1 MNYVDL
7 LLLFILLSS
16 LWTGW
21 YRGFVYGVLDLI
33 RWVGSLLI
41 GLSLYPYVAEWLGKL
56 VDWNELWLLPISFFI
71 VAMMAS
77 ICIQALGAWV
87 LTKLPRSIYQNKGN
101 QALGLLPGLLNGLV
115 TAAIVVFLL
124 TAFPLPQGVQEEVQE
139 SALATRMSDYTEKAE
154 MALTPVFGE
163 AMNRTMR
170 KLTVQPG
177 SEEMIELPYKV
188 TKMQPRPDLE
198 AEMLELV
205 NQERAKENLKPLAAD
220 TSLRRVARMHA
231 EDMFRRGYFSHYTPE
246 GWSPFDRIRKAK
258 VPFRLAGE
266 NLALAPTLDIAHN
279 GLMNS
284 PGHRANILRDRFGR
298 VGIGVLQGSDRRLMI
313 TQNFRN

>member
-1 MNYVDL
+1 MNYIDL
-7 LLLFILLSS
+7 LIIFIVLSS

-21 YRGFVYGVLDLI
+21 YRGFVYGVLDLV

-41 GLSLYPYVAEWLGKL
+41 GLSLYPVVAGWLEKL
-56 VDWNELWLLPISFFI
+56 VDWNELWLLPISFFM
-71 VAMMAS
+71 VAVLAS
-77 ICIQALGAWV
+77 ILIQALGDWV
-87 LTKLPRSIYQNKGN
+87 IARLPRSIHQNKGN
-101 QALGLLPGLLNGLV
+101 QVLGLLPGFLSGMV
-115 TAAIVVFLL
+115 TAMMVVVLL
-124 TAFPLPQGVQEEVQE
+124 TAFPLPQSVQDEVQE
-139 SALATRMSDYTEKAE
+139 SALVTRFSTYSEKAE
-154 MALTPVFGE
+154 MALAPVFDK
-163 AMNRTMR
+163 ALNRTMS

-188 TKMQPRPDLE
+188 TKMTPRPDLE

-205 NQERAKENLKPLAAD
+205 NQERAKENLQPLAAD
-220 TSLRRVARMHA
+220 TSLRRVARLHS

-246 GWSPFDRIRKAK
+246 GLSPFERIRKAK

-266 NLALAPTLDIAHN
+266 NLALAPTLDVAHN

-284 PGHRANILRDRFGR
+284 PGHRANIMRDKFGR

>member
-1 MNYVDL
+1 MNYIDVL
-7 LLLFILLSS
+7 LLLIVLSS

-21 YRGFVYGVLDLI
+21 YRGFAYGMLDLV
-33 RWVGSLLI
+33 RWVGSLII
-41 GLSLYPYVAEWLGKL
+41 GLSLYPYVAEWLEKL

-71 VAMMAS
+71 VAVLAS
-77 ICIQALGAWV
+77 ILIQALGDWV
-87 LTKLPRSIYQNKGN
+87 LSRFPGNVHKTKTN
-101 QALGLLPGLLNGLV
+101 QVLGLLPGLLSGLV
-115 TAAIVVFLL
+115 TAIIVVVLL
-124 TAFPLPQGVQEEVQE
+124 KAFPLPQNIQQEVQDSGLASRF
-139 SALATRMSDYTEKAE
+139 SAFSEKAE
-154 MALTPVFGE
+154 LALSPVFDK
-163 AMNRTMR
+163 ALNRTMS

-177 SEEMIELPYKV
+177 SEEVIELPYKV
-188 TKMQPRPDLE
+188 TEMKPRPDLE
-198 AEMLELV
+198 AEMLQLV
-205 NQERAKENLKPLAAD
+205 NAERAKQNLAPLAAD
-220 TSLRRVARMHA
+220 TSLRRVARLHS

-246 GWSPFDRIRKAK
+246 GWSPFDRIRKAR

-266 NLALAPTLDIAHN
+266 NLALAPTLEIAHN

>member
-1 MNYVDL
+1 MNYIDL
-7 LLLFILLSS
+7 LILFIVLSS

-21 YRGFVYGVLDLI
+21 YRGFAYGVLDLI

-41 GLSLYPYVAEWLGKL
+41 GLSLYPYVAEGLEKL
-56 VDWNELWLLPISFFI
+56 VNWNELWLLPLSFFV
-71 VAMMAS
+71 VAVLAS
-77 ICIQALGAWV
+77 ILIQALGDWV
-87 LTKLPRSIYQNKGN
+87 LAQFPGTVHRSKAN
-101 QALGLLPGLLNGLV
+101 QVLGLIPGFLSGLV
-115 TAAIVVFLL
+115 TAAIVVVLM
-124 TAFPLPQGVQEEVQE
+124 TAFPLPQNIQEEVQE
-139 SALATRMSDYTEKAE
+139 SALATRISSVSEKAE
-154 MALTPVFGE
+154 MALSPVFDK
-163 AMNRTMR
+163 AINRTIS
-170 KLTVQPG
+170 KLTVKPG

-188 TKMQPRPDLE
+188 SNMKPRPDLE
-198 AEMLELV
+198 TEMLQLV
-205 NQERAKENLKPLAAD
+205 NEERAKQNLRPLAAD
-220 TSLRRVARMHA
+220 TSLRRVARLHS

-284 PGHRANILRDRFGR
+284 PGHRANILRGGFGR